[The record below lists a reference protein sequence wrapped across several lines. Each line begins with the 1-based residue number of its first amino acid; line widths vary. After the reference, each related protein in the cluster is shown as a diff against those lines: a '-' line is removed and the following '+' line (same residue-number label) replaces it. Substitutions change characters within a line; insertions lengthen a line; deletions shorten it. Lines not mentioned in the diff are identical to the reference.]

1 MLSFFF
7 KQSSGSKRKGGTQT
21 LCDRAGCT
29 PVKPALPIAFPKCCS
44 AFCVGNRP
52 LKEMRAW
59 GALEPTV
66 GVGGID
72 MVGKQAAVS
81 LCGEGAR

>member
-1 MLSFFF
+1 
-7 KQSSGSKRKGGTQT
+7 
-21 LCDRAGCT
+21 
-29 PVKPALPIAFPKCCS
+29 
-44 AFCVGNRP
+44 
-52 LKEMRAW
+52 MRAW